1 MNQII
6 VLRTILMIIGAVIVV
21 LGLNI
26 GLGGIKTL
34 GWQTVRDFVAITD
47 SVTFGTQ
54 DNHIRFIGG
63 VLFGVGVVFF
73 AGGIALQSLRPTL
86 IVLAILI
93 AVAGLFRLSALD
105 AAVFT
110 SMAIVPSLALEV
122 VGFPLLAWWLS
133 KGVRPAQ

>member
-63 VLFGVGVVFF
+63 VWFGVGVVFF

-86 IVLAILI
+86 IVLAVLI

-110 SMAIVPSLALEV
+110 SMAIAPSLALEV
-122 VGFPLLAWWLS
+122 VGFPLLALWLS
-133 KGVRPAQ
+133 TGVRPAQ